1 MSAEKSEAIVIRL
14 ADFSESSR
22 VVTLFT
28 REFGKVSA
36 LAKGAKRLKGPFE
49 SALDLL
55 ARVRVVFLRKSGDS
69 LDLLTEAQLV
79 ARFQPRPRELNSLY
93 GGYYVAELLA
103 GLTET
108 HDPHPHLYDAAA
120 ETLQQLGAEGDL
132 RLPLLLFEIRLLR
145 EVGQLPLF
153 DACLVCGRPA
163 EFGHGVRYWVTQ
175 GGLVCSDCGRDE
187 LAHTEIHPGT
197 IACLQKLAAVE
208 PGAPA
213 RLQPSPQQFKEL
225 RRVLTSAVC
234 HALERKPKMLTFLK
248 F

>member
-1 MSAEKSEAIVIRL
+1 MSAEKTEAVVIRL

-28 REFGKVSA
+28 RDFGKISA

-55 ARVRVVFLRKSGDS
+55 SRVNVVFLPKSSDS

-79 ARFQPRPRELNSLY
+79 ARFQPRPRELMSLY

-108 HDPHPHLYDAAA
+108 HDPHPQLYDAAVA
-120 ETLQQLGAEGDL
+120 TLQRLGDAPDL
-132 RLPLLLFEIRLLR
+132 RLTILWFETQLLR
-145 EVGQLPLF
+145 EIGHLPDF
-153 DACLVCGRPA
+153 DSCLVCGRPA
-163 EFGHGVRYWVTQ
+163 ELREGVRHWVTQ
-175 GGLVCSDCGRDE
+175 GGLVCRECGRPD
-187 LAHTEIHPGT
+187 LSHTEIRPGT
-197 IACLQKLAAVE
+197 LVILQKLSDAD
-208 PGAPA
+208 PG
-213 RLQPSPQQFKEL
+213 RLDRIQASPQQFKEL
-225 RRVLTSAVC
+225 RRLVTSAVC
-234 HALERKPKMLTFLK
+234 HVLERRPKMLAYLK